1 MQSNLN
7 SLPNIA
13 LSIFIIFYAVEF
25 VYVCL
30 LNPHYPQIMTATTT
44 QTTIQ
49 TLTTLKHHYEQ
60 QLTQAEA
67 PASAHYADLLSHT
80 DALLVSLLVQNN
92 GPAAPI
98 ATLNP
103 LAQASTPKAVD
114 QSKPKAV
121 TVPASRISFELLPA
135 YQGKSKL
142 EAIGTVLEKNQ
153 GEVVYHDSI
162 IKELYGELSPEAL
175 KVERLRM
182 KAALR
187 QGVKKKLWQK
197 ASAPSSYILKSSAK
211 PNATP
216 AKPKTERKPAPATK
230 TNGRGRTTGK
240 SPAVAEKSTPAAKS
254 KTAAPKQPEII
265 SLQSKTQGTKII
277 LPMHS
282 DFDGLSK
289 LHAVLKVMNENTGK
303 VINVD
308 DIIERLFGQLSLADY
323 KAEKG
328 RMKDVMNRGVKGGL
342 WRKAPAPLSF
352 IVGKPETNK
361 AKVSGRRVAAKGR
374 QARVG

>member
-1 MQSNLN
+1 
-7 SLPNIA
+7 
-13 LSIFIIFYAVEF
+13 
-25 VYVCL
+25 
-30 LNPHYPQIMTATTT
+30 MTASTT
-44 QTTIQ
+44 QTIIQ
-49 TLTTLKHHYEQ
+49 TLATLKAHYEQ

-67 PASAHYADLLSHT
+67 TASQHYADLLSHT
-80 DALLVSLLVQNN
+80 NALLVSLLVQNN

-98 ATLNP
+98 ATLKP
-103 LAQASTPKAVD
+103 LAQVSAPKAVA

-142 EAIGTVLEKNQ
+142 EAIGTVLKENQ
-153 GEVVYHDSI
+153 GKVVHQDSI

-182 KAALR
+182 KAALN
-187 QGVKKKLWQK
+187 QGVKKKIWQK
-197 ASAPSSYILKSSAK
+197 APAPSTYILKVAK
-211 PNATP
+211 AKATP
-216 AKPKTERKPAPATK
+216 AKPKTEPTPASATK
-230 TNGRGRTTGK
+230 ASGRGRTTGK
-240 SPAVAEKSTPAAKS
+240 SSAVAEKASSGAAKVPAAKS

-323 KAEKG
+323 KAEKA

-352 IVGKPETNK
+352 IVGQPETNK
-361 AKVSGRRVAAKGR
+361 AKVSGRKAAAKAPTKG
-374 QARVG
+374 ARA

>member
-13 LSIFIIFYAVEF
+13 LSIFTIFYAVEF
-25 VYVCL
+25 IHVCL
-30 LNPHYPQIMTATTT
+30 LNLYNPPKMTASTH
-44 QTTIQ
+44 QSIIQ
-49 TLTTLKHHYEQ
+49 TLTTLKAHYEQ
-60 QLTQAEA
+60 QLAEA
-67 PASAHYADLLSHT
+67 PTSAHYADLLSHT
-80 DALLVSLLVQNN
+80 DALLVGLLVQNN
-92 GPAAPI
+92 GNTTPI
-98 ATLNP
+98 ATLEP
-103 LAQASTPKAVD
+103 VDKASAPKAVA

-142 EAIGTVLEKNQ
+142 DAIGTVLEKNQ

-162 IKELYGELSPEAL
+162 IKELYGELSPESL

-197 ASAPSSYILKSSAK
+197 ASAPSTYILKSSAK
-211 PNATP
+211 SKATP
-216 AKPKTERKPAPATK
+216 AKPKPAPAADAS
-230 TNGRGRTTGK
+230 GRGRTTGK
-240 SPAVAEKSTPAAKS
+240 SSAVAAKASSAKVPAAKS
-254 KTAAPKQPEII
+254 KPAAPKQPEII

-352 IVGKPETNK
+352 IVGKPETNE
-361 AKVSGRRVAAKGR
+361 AKVSGRRAAAKGR
-374 QARVG
+374 RAKVG